1 MKRKL
6 KGDGISI
13 RLAKLH
19 RKSAELRV
27 SVMSKGEALWT
38 TTSLLAEGDSV
49 SIGLKVEMEAI
60 EEEK

>member
-19 RKSAELRV
+19 RNSAELRV

-38 TTSLLAEGDSV
+38 GTWPAAEGETV